1 MKIALSY
8 KNNSDIISLPYVEED
23 SVTIDYGTAN
33 SETFDSIY
41 RGNIRA
47 LGSKPLAS
55 VSFSGKVSDRE
66 YSFSDSIGVD
76 EFKEWVLD
84 KKDHN
89 RIVRLVMTRS
99 DKKESFF
106 FFFLSIESF
115 SLTGPSRNGEWQ
127 YSLELGEYKKA
138 TIPKFK
144 R

>member
-1 MKIALSY
+1 MKIVLSY
-8 KNNSDIISLPYVEED
+8 NNNSDILTLPYVEED
-23 SVTIDYGTAN
+23 AVSIDYGTAN
-33 SETFDSIY
+33 SETYDSIY
-41 RGNIRA
+41 QGNIRA

-55 VSFSGKVSDRE
+55 VSFSGKVSDRK

-84 KKDHN
+84 KKDNN

-99 DKKESFF
+99 DKEESFF
-106 FFFLSIESF
+106 NRLVSIESF
-115 SLTGPSRNGEWQ
+115 SLTGPARNGEWQ

-138 TIPKFK
+138 AIPKVK

>member
-1 MKIALSY
+1 MHY
-8 KNNSDIISLPYVEED
+8 HTNNSDIISLPYVEED
-23 SVTIDYGTAN
+23 SVSIDYGTAN

-41 RGNIRA
+41 QGNIRA

-55 VSFSGKVSDRE
+55 VSFSGKISDRE

-84 KKDHN
+84 KKDNN

-99 DKKESFF
+99 GKEESFF
-106 FFFLSIESF
+106 NRLVSIESF
-115 SLTGPSRNGEWQ
+115 SLTGPARNGEWQ

>member
-23 SVTIDYGTAN
+23 SVSIDYGTAN

-41 RGNIRA
+41 QGNIRA

-55 VSFSGKVSDRE
+55 VSFSGKISDRE
-66 YSFSDSIGVD
+66 YSFSHSIGVD

-84 KKDHN
+84 KKDNN

-99 DKKESFF
+99 GKEESSFNR
-106 FFFLSIESF
+106 LVSIESF
-115 SLTGPSRNGEWQ
+115 SLTGPARNGEWQ

>member
-1 MKIALSY
+1 MKIVLSY

-23 SVTIDYGTAN
+23 AVTIDYGTAN

-41 RGNIRA
+41 QGNIRA

-55 VSFSGKVSDRE
+55 GSCSGKISDRKD
-66 YSFSDSIGVD
+66 SFADNIGVD

-84 KKDHN
+84 KKDNN
-89 RIVRLVMTRS
+89 RIVRLVITRNN
-99 DKKESFF
+99 KEESFF
-106 FFFLSIESF
+106 NRLVSVESF

-138 TIPKFK
+138 AIPKVK

>member
-23 SVTIDYGTAN
+23 SVSIDYGTAN

-41 RGNIRA
+41 QGNIRA
-47 LGSKPLAS
+47 LGSKPLTS
-55 VSFSGKVSDRE
+55 VSFSGKISDRE

-106 FFFLSIESF
+106 NRLVSIESF
-115 SLTGPSRNGEWQ
+115 SLTGPARNGEWQ

>member
-8 KNNSDIISLPYVEED
+8 NNNSDIINLPYAEED
-23 SVTIDYGTAN
+23 SVMIDYGTAN

-41 RGNIRA
+41 QGNIRA

-55 VSFSGKVSDRE
+55 VSFSGKVSDRK
-66 YSFSDSIGVD
+66 YSFADNIGVD

-84 KKDHN
+84 KKDSN
-89 RIVRLVMTRS
+89 RIIRLVMTRS
-99 DKKESFF
+99 GKEESFF
-106 FFFLSIESF
+106 NRLVSIESF

-127 YSLELGEYKKA
+127 YSLEFGEYKKA
-138 TIPKFK
+138 ATPKVK

>member
-23 SVTIDYGTAN
+23 SVSIDYGTAN

-41 RGNIRA
+41 QGNIRA
-47 LGSKPLAS
+47 LGSKPLVS
-55 VSFSGKVSDRE
+55 VSFSGKISDRE

-84 KKDHN
+84 KKDNN

-99 DKKESFF
+99 GKEESFF
-106 FFFLSIESF
+106 NRLVSIESF

>member
-23 SVTIDYGTAN
+23 SVSIDYGTAN

-41 RGNIRA
+41 QGNIRA

-55 VSFSGKVSDRE
+55 VSFSGKISDRK
-66 YSFSDSIGVD
+66 YSFADNIAVD
-76 EFKEWVLD
+76 EFKEWILD

-99 DKKESFF
+99 GKEESFF
-106 FFFLSIESF
+106 NRLVSIESF
-115 SLTGPSRNGEWQ
+115 SLTGPARNGEWQ

>member
-8 KNNSDIISLPYVEED
+8 NNNSDIISLPYVEED

-41 RGNIRA
+41 RGNIRV

-55 VSFSGKVSDRE
+55 VSFSGKISDRE

-84 KKDHN
+84 KKDNN

-99 DKKESFF
+99 GKEESFF
-106 FFFLSIESF
+106 NRLVSIESF
-115 SLTGPSRNGEWQ
+115 SLTGPARNGEWQ

>member
-8 KNNSDIISLPYVEED
+8 NNNSDIINLPYVEED

-41 RGNIRA
+41 QGNIRA

-55 VSFSGKVSDRE
+55 VSFSGRVSDKK

-84 KKDHN
+84 KKDNN

-99 DKKESFF
+99 GKEESFF
-106 FFFLSIESF
+106 NRLVSIESF
-115 SLTGPSRNGEWQ
+115 SLTGPARNGEWQ
-127 YSLELGEYKKA
+127 YSLEFGEYKKA
-138 TIPKFK
+138 ATPKVK

>member
-47 LGSKPLAS
+47 LGSKPLVS
-55 VSFSGKVSDRE
+55 VSFSGKISDRK
-66 YSFSDSIGVD
+66 YSFADNIAVD
-76 EFKEWVLD
+76 EFKEWILD

-99 DKKESFF
+99 SKEESFF
-106 FFFLSIESF
+106 NRLVSIESF

-138 TIPKFK
+138 AIPKVK

>member
-23 SVTIDYGTAN
+23 SVSIDYGTAN

-41 RGNIRA
+41 QGNIRA
-47 LGSKPLAS
+47 LGSKPLAL
-55 VSFSGKVSDRE
+55 VSFSGKISDRE

-84 KKDHN
+84 KKDNN

-99 DKKESFF
+99 GKEESFF
-106 FFFLSIESF
+106 NRLVSIESF
-115 SLTGPSRNGEWQ
+115 SLTGPARNGEWQ

-138 TIPKFK
+138 AIPKVK

>member
-23 SVTIDYGTAN
+23 SVSIDYGTAN
-33 SETFDSIY
+33 SETFESIY
-41 RGNIRA
+41 QGNIRG

-55 VSFSGKVSDRE
+55 VSFSGKISDRE

-84 KKDHN
+84 KKDNN

-99 DKKESFF
+99 GKEESFF
-106 FFFLSIESF
+106 NRLVSIESF
-115 SLTGPSRNGEWQ
+115 SLTGPARNGEWQ

>member
-23 SVTIDYGTAN
+23 SVSIDYGSSN

-41 RGNIRA
+41 QGNIRA

-55 VSFSGKVSDRE
+55 VSFSGKISDRE

-84 KKDHN
+84 KKDNN

-99 DKKESFF
+99 GKEESFF
-106 FFFLSIESF
+106 NRLVSIESF
-115 SLTGPSRNGEWQ
+115 SLTGPARNGEWQ

>member
-8 KNNSDIISLPYVEED
+8 KNNSDIINLPYVEED

-41 RGNIRA
+41 QGNIRA

-55 VSFSGKVSDRE
+55 VSFSGRVSDKK

-84 KKDHN
+84 KKDNN

-99 DKKESFF
+99 GKEESFF
-106 FFFLSIESF
+106 NRLVSIESF
-115 SLTGPSRNGEWQ
+115 SLTGPARNGEWQ
-127 YSLELGEYKKA
+127 YSLEFGEYKKA
-138 TIPKFK
+138 ATPKVK

>member
-8 KNNSDIISLPYVEED
+8 NNNSDIINLPYVEED
-23 SVTIDYGTAN
+23 SVSIDYGSAN
-33 SETFDSIY
+33 SETYDSIY

-55 VSFSGKVSDRE
+55 VSFSGKISDRE

-106 FFFLSIESF
+106 NRLVSIESF
-115 SLTGPSRNGEWQ
+115 SLTGPARNGEWQ
-127 YSLELGEYKKA
+127 YSLEFGEYKK
-138 TIPKFK
+138 TVTLKVK

>member
-8 KNNSDIISLPYVEED
+8 NNNSDIISLPYVEED

-41 RGNIRA
+41 RGNIRV

-55 VSFSGKVSDRE
+55 VSFSGKISDRE

-106 FFFLSIESF
+106 NRLVSIESF
-115 SLTGPSRNGEWQ
+115 SLTGPARNGEWQ
-127 YSLELGEYKKA
+127 YSLESGEYKKA
-138 TIPKFK
+138 TIPKLNS
-144 R
+144 

>member
-47 LGSKPLAS
+47 LSSKPLAS
-55 VSFSGKVSDRE
+55 VSFSGKISDRE

-84 KKDHN
+84 KKDNN

-99 DKKESFF
+99 GKEESFF
-106 FFFLSIESF
+106 NRLVSIESF

>member
-23 SVTIDYGTAN
+23 AVSIDYGTAN

-41 RGNIRA
+41 QGNIRA

-55 VSFSGKVSDRE
+55 VSFSGKVSDKE
-66 YSFSDSIGVD
+66 YSFADSISVD
-76 EFKEWVLD
+76 DFKEWMLD
-84 KKDHN
+84 KKDNN
-89 RIVRLVMTRS
+89 RIIRLVITRNN
-99 DKKESFF
+99 KEESFF
-106 FFFLSIESF
+106 NRLVSIESF

-127 YSLELGEYKKA
+127 YSLEFGEYKKA
-138 TIPKFK
+138 ATPKVK

>member
-8 KNNSDIISLPYVEED
+8 NNNSYIINLPYVEED
-23 SVTIDYGTAN
+23 SVSIDYGSAN
-33 SETFDSIY
+33 SETYDSIY

-55 VSFSGKVSDRE
+55 VSFSGKISDRE

-106 FFFLSIESF
+106 NRLVSIESF
-115 SLTGPSRNGEWQ
+115 SLTGPARNGEWQ
-127 YSLELGEYKKA
+127 YSLEFGEYKK
-138 TIPKFK
+138 TVTLKVK

>member
-23 SVTIDYGTAN
+23 SVSIDYGTAN

-41 RGNIRA
+41 QGNIRA
-47 LGSKPLAS
+47 LGSKPLVS
-55 VSFSGKVSDRE
+55 VSFSGKISDRE

-76 EFKEWVLD
+76 EFKEWILD

-99 DKKESFF
+99 SKEESFF
-106 FFFLSIESF
+106 NRLVSIESF

-138 TIPKFK
+138 AIPKVK

>member
-23 SVTIDYGTAN
+23 SVSIDYGTAN

-41 RGNIRA
+41 QGNIRA
-47 LGSKPLAS
+47 LGSKPLTS
-55 VSFSGKVSDRE
+55 VSFSGKISDRK
-66 YSFSDSIGVD
+66 YSFADNIAVD
-76 EFKEWVLD
+76 EFKEWILD

-99 DKKESFF
+99 SKEESFF
-106 FFFLSIESF
+106 NRLVSIESF

>member
-23 SVTIDYGTAN
+23 SVSIDYGTAN

-41 RGNIRA
+41 QGNIRA
-47 LGSKPLAS
+47 LGSKPLVS
-55 VSFSGKVSDRE
+55 VSFSGKISDRK
-66 YSFSDSIGVD
+66 YSFADNIAVD
-76 EFKEWVLD
+76 EFKEWILD

-99 DKKESFF
+99 SKEESFF
-106 FFFLSIESF
+106 NRLVSIESF

-138 TIPKFK
+138 AIPKVK

>member
-8 KNNSDIISLPYVEED
+8 NNNSDIINLPYVEED
-23 SVTIDYGTAN
+23 AASIDYGTAN

-55 VSFSGKVSDRE
+55 VSFSGKISDRE
-66 YSFSDSIGVD
+66 YSFADNIAVD

-84 KKDHN
+84 KKNNN

-99 DKKESFF
+99 DKEESFF
-106 FFFLSIESF
+106 NRLVSIESF

-127 YSLELGEYKKA
+127 YSLEFGEYKK
-138 TIPKFK
+138 TVTPKVK

>member
-23 SVTIDYGTAN
+23 SVSIDYGTAN

-41 RGNIRA
+41 QGNIRA
-47 LGSKPLAS
+47 LGPKPLAS
-55 VSFSGKVSDRE
+55 VSFSGKVSDRSYPFAE
-66 YSFSDSIGVD
+66 NIGVD

-84 KKDHN
+84 KKDNN

-99 DKKESFF
+99 GKEESFF
-106 FFFLSIESF
+106 NRLVSIESF

-138 TIPKFK
+138 AIPKVK

>member
-23 SVTIDYGTAN
+23 SVSIDYGTAN

-41 RGNIRA
+41 QGNIRA

-55 VSFSGKVSDRE
+55 VSFSGKVSDRSYPFAE
-66 YSFSDSIGVD
+66 NIGID

-84 KKDHN
+84 KKDNN

-99 DKKESFF
+99 GKEESFF
-106 FFFLSIESF
+106 NRLVSIESF

-138 TIPKFK
+138 AIPKFK

>member
-41 RGNIRA
+41 QGNIRA
-47 LGSKPLAS
+47 LGSKSLAS
-55 VSFSGKVSDRE
+55 VSFSGKISDRE

-106 FFFLSIESF
+106 NRLVSIESF

>member
-1 MKIALSY
+1 MKRARSY

-23 SVTIDYGTAN
+23 SVSIDYGTAN

-41 RGNIRA
+41 QGNIRA

-55 VSFSGKVSDRE
+55 VSFSGKISDRE

-84 KKDHN
+84 KKDNN

-99 DKKESFF
+99 GKEESFF
-106 FFFLSIESF
+106 NRLVSIESF
-115 SLTGPSRNGEWQ
+115 SLTGPARNGEWQ

>member
-23 SVTIDYGTAN
+23 SVSIDYGTAN

-41 RGNIRA
+41 QGNIRA
-47 LGSKPLAS
+47 LGSKPLTS
-55 VSFSGKVSDRE
+55 VSFSGKISDRE

-76 EFKEWVLD
+76 EFKEWILD

-99 DKKESFF
+99 SKEESFF
-106 FFFLSIESF
+106 NRLVSIESF

-138 TIPKFK
+138 AIPKVK

>member
-23 SVTIDYGTAN
+23 SVSIDYGTAN

-41 RGNIRA
+41 QGNIRA
-47 LGSKPLAS
+47 LGSKPLTS
-55 VSFSGKVSDRE
+55 VSFSGKISDRE

-84 KKDHN
+84 KKDNN

-99 DKKESFF
+99 GKEESFF
-106 FFFLSIESF
+106 NRLVSIESF

>member
-23 SVTIDYGTAN
+23 SVTIDYGTTN

-41 RGNIRA
+41 QGNIRA

-55 VSFSGKVSDRE
+55 VSFSGKISDRE

-84 KKDHN
+84 KKDNN

-99 DKKESFF
+99 GKEESFF
-106 FFFLSIESF
+106 NRLVSIESF
-115 SLTGPSRNGEWQ
+115 SLTGPARNGEWQ

>member
-8 KNNSDIISLPYVEED
+8 NNNSDILTLPYVEED
-23 SVTIDYGTAN
+23 SVSIDYGTAN

-41 RGNIRA
+41 QGNIRA

-84 KKDHN
+84 KKNNN
-89 RIVRLVMTRS
+89 RIIRLVMTRS
-99 DKKESFF
+99 GKEESFF
-106 FFFLSIESF
+106 NRLVSIESF

-127 YSLELGEYKKA
+127 YSLEFGEYKK
-138 TIPKFK
+138 TVTPKVK

>member
-1 MKIALSY
+1 MKIVLSY
-8 KNNSDIISLPYVEED
+8 NNNSDILTLPYVEED
-23 SVTIDYGTAN
+23 AVSIDYGTAN
-33 SETFDSIY
+33 SETYDSIY
-41 RGNIRA
+41 QGNIRA

-55 VSFSGKVSDRE
+55 VSFSGKVSDRK

-106 FFFLSIESF
+106 NRLVSIESF
-115 SLTGPSRNGEWQ
+115 SLTGPARNGEWQ

-138 TIPKFK
+138 AIPKVK

>member
-1 MKIALSY
+1 MKIALSH

-23 SVTIDYGTAN
+23 AVSIDYGTAN

-47 LGSKPLAS
+47 LGSKPLAA
-55 VSFSGKVSDRE
+55 VSFSGKISDRK
-66 YSFSDSIGVD
+66 YSFADNIAVD

-84 KKDHN
+84 KKDNN

-99 DKKESFF
+99 GKEESFF
-106 FFFLSIESF
+106 NRLVSIESF

-138 TIPKFK
+138 AIPKVK

>member
-23 SVTIDYGTAN
+23 AVSIDYGTAN

-47 LGSKPLAS
+47 LGSKPLAL
-55 VSFSGKVSDRE
+55 VSFSGKISDRE

-106 FFFLSIESF
+106 NRLVSIESF
-115 SLTGPSRNGEWQ
+115 SLTGPARNGEWQ

>member
-23 SVTIDYGTAN
+23 SVSIDYGTAN

-41 RGNIRA
+41 QGNIRA

-55 VSFSGKVSDRE
+55 VSFSGKISDRE
-66 YSFSDSIGVD
+66 YSFSASIGVD
-76 EFKEWVLD
+76 GFKEWVLD
-84 KKDHN
+84 KKDNN

-99 DKKESFF
+99 GKEESFF
-106 FFFLSIESF
+106 NRLVSIESF
-115 SLTGPSRNGEWQ
+115 SLTGPARNGEWQ

>member
-23 SVTIDYGTAN
+23 SVSIDYGTAN

-41 RGNIRA
+41 QGNIRA

-55 VSFSGKVSDRE
+55 VSFSGKISDRE

-84 KKDHN
+84 KKDNN

-99 DKKESFF
+99 GKEESFF
-106 FFFLSIESF
+106 NRLVSIEPV
-115 SLTGPSRNGEWQ
+115 SLTGPARNVDWQ
-127 YSLELGEYKKA
+127 
-138 TIPKFK
+138 
-144 R
+144 